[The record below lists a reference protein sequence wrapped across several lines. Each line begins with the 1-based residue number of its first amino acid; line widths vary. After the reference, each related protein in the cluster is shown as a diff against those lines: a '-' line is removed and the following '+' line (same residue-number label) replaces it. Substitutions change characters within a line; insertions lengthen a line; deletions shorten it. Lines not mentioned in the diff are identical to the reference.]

1 MGLQEAT
8 EDMSV
13 KTSVADAG
21 LPVKVESGTSVPAHA
36 KALTINQIATQLA
49 NSKATQSASSDRKVS
64 AFTVAIDNATPTN
77 PITANMTEVLSLK
90 QSPTLTK
97 QLAKP
102 STSSSA
108 GLQVITQYMC
118 RYCGQQFDS
127 TDQMQKHIQEH
138 VEGKT
143 PHECSVCGKTYRTPS
158 KLQRHVRVHSGE
170 RPYACSVCGRRF
182 TRSDH
187 VKQHMKVHFQ
197 VMTETV
203 QFDFEI

>member
-1 MGLQEAT
+1 
-8 EDMSV
+8 MSV
-13 KTSVADAG
+13 KPGSDTVVPIKIEAGTLTATS
-21 LPVKVESGTSVPAHA
+21 PA
-36 KALTINQIATQLA
+36 KTLSINQIAAQLA
-49 NSKATQSASSDRKVS
+49 NSKASGPTQTTIPIAPAVTAVNGNDTKSS
-64 AFTVAIDNATPTN
+64 N
-77 PITANMTEVLSLK
+77 PIVAKMTEALSLK

-102 STSSSA
+102 STSSSS

-197 VMTETV
+197 VNTFVINFKLIKTC
-203 QFDFEI
+203 I

>member
-1 MGLQEAT
+1 MSEIDTAESIKIEAGIVST
-8 EDMSV
+8 PA
-13 KTSVADAG
+13 KTLS
-21 LPVKVESGTSVPAHA
+21 
-36 KALTINQIATQLA
+36 INQIAAQLA
-49 NSKATQSASSDRKVS
+49 NSKATQPLPDNVVITAKVTAINDNDYNSS
-64 AFTVAIDNATPTN
+64 N
-77 PITANMTEVLSLK
+77 PIVAKMTEALSLK

-102 STSSSA
+102 STSSST

-197 VMTETV
+197 VITLYYLV
-203 QFDFEI
+203 HCKK

>member
-1 MGLQEAT
+1 
-8 EDMSV
+8 MSV
-13 KTSVADAG
+13 KSVTDGAIPIKIEAG
-21 LPVKVESGTSVPAHA
+21 TVTPTQQS
-36 KALTINQIATQLA
+36 KALSINQIAAQLA
-49 NSKATQSASSDRKVS
+49 NSKASQATSSKIS
-64 AFTVAIDNATPTN
+64 IPIAPKPSTVNGNDTTSSN
-77 PITANMTEVLSLK
+77 PIVSKMTEALSLK

-102 STSSSA
+102 STSSSS

-170 RPYACSVCGRRF
+170 RPYACTVCGRRF

-197 VMTETV
+197 VSTMYLV
-203 QFDFEI
+203 SLIS